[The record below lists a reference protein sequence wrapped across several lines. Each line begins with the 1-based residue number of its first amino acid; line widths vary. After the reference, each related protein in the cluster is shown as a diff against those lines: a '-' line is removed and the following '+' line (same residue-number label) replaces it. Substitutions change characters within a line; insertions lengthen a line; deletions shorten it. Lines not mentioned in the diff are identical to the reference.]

1 MILLQMVDGL
11 INTNIKM
18 TIKKDLHQGKR
29 CFIVGTGTSLNDID
43 MSLLDNEITI
53 GVNLILLK
61 KDFTPDYLVV
71 ADTTVVR
78 KHYNTIFND
87 KMSKGHYILGN
98 GCTMTGK
105 GNCNSG
111 PGSTCAS
118 LDLDI
123 KSYPNIYQLTHKET
137 SGIFI
142 DHIDDERENL
152 LKTDQYYIDPNFKH
166 FTSYGAST
174 IDNLAIPLAVY
185 LGFKEIYLLG
195 CDGGWDHFYKDNS
208 KSGKREWINY
218 KHVLPILDKLDVKL
232 YNCDYNNQFSEL
244 KYINLNKII

>member
-1 MILLQMVDGL
+1 MKNLV
-11 INTNIKM
+11 
-18 TIKKDLHQGKR
+18 KKDLHKGKR

-43 MSLLDNEITI
+43 MSLLKDEITI

-61 KDFTPDYLVV
+61 KDFTPNYLVV
-71 ADTTVVR
+71 ADTTVIH
-78 KHYNTIFND
+78 KHYDIIFND
-87 KMSKGHYILGN
+87 KMNKGCYVLGN

-105 GNCNSG
+105 GNCTTG
-111 PGSTCAS
+111 PGSTCFPHS
-118 LDLDI
+118 KLDL
-123 KSYPNIYQLTHKET
+123 KTYPNIYQLTHKEI

-142 DHIDDERENL
+142 DHIDDERSNL
-152 LKTDQYYIDPNFKH
+152 LKLDQYYIDPNFKH

-195 CDGGWDHFYKDNS
+195 CDGKWSHFYNDNT

-218 KHVLPILDKLDVKL
+218 KHVLPLLDKLNIKL
-232 YNCDYNNQFSEL
+232 CNSDSTNQFPEL
-244 KYINLNKII
+244 EHVELHKLLNI